1 MHNSIS
7 PASVG
12 QFKSVYALL
21 TVALGLLIAGSAS
34 ATSMSYDIDAQFFSP
49 FQSISGQGSF
59 TADESGNITAFEWA
73 AISSYG
79 FEAFDIGDLYAG
91 FATYDASGDLTGF
104 TVSGITESEE
114 TTLLLGMGTGDGG
127 TFAEM
132 SNATGLL
139 AFGTYT
145 IRDAVTGTVVLG
157 ASASPMPEPSAAVL
171 YGAGLLI
178 ANGTLRRRR
187 QS

>member
-1 MHNSIS
+1 MHNPIS
-7 PASVG
+7 PASTG
-12 QFKSVYALL
+12 RLKSVCALL
-21 TVALGLLIAGSAS
+21 IVTMGLLIAGSAS

-114 TTLLLGMGTGDGG
+114 TTLLLGMGTGNGG

-132 SNATGLL
+132 GNATGLL

-145 IRDAVTGTVVLG
+145 IRDGTGTVVLG
-157 ASASPMPEPSAAVL
+157 VTASPMPEPSAAVL

-178 ANGTLRRRR
+178 ANGTMRRRR

>member
-1 MHNSIS
+1 
-7 PASVG
+7 
-12 QFKSVYALL
+12 
-21 TVALGLLIAGSAS
+21 
-34 ATSMSYDIDAQFFSP
+34 
-49 FQSISGQGSF
+49 
-59 TADESGNITAFEWA
+59 
-73 AISSYG
+73 
-79 FEAFDIGDLYAG
+79 
-91 FATYDASGDLTGF
+91 
-104 TVSGITESEE
+104 
-114 TTLLLGMGTGDGG
+114 
-127 TFAEM
+127 M